1 MSNPLRNEFMTNST
15 STPSY
20 QGSMLMIVAP
30 SGAGKSSLVNALLKD
45 DQGLKL
51 SLSTTTRAP
60 RPGEIDGKDYRFLAK
75 EDFLQERDQGHF
87 LEWAE
92 VHGHFYGTSKPWIES
107 QMQAGSD
114 VMLEID
120 WQGAQQIR
128 KLIPSV
134 QWIFIFPPS
143 IEALEERLRKR
154 GQDDEATIER
164 RLAAAHI
171 ELTHAHEADYIVV
184 NDSFDQA
191 LMDLKHILASSR
203 LRSGPSMARN
213 PALLKRLGV

>member
-1 MSNPLRNEFMTNST
+1 
-15 STPSY
+15 
-20 QGSMLMIVAP
+20 MIVAP
-30 SGAGKSSLVNALLKD
+30 SGAGKSSLVNALLQD
-45 DQGLKL
+45 DPSLKL

-60 RPGEIDGKDYRFLAK
+60 RPGEVGGKDYRFVTK
-75 EDFLQERDQGHF
+75 EEFVRERDQGLF

-107 QMQAGSD
+107 QMQSGSD

-154 GQDDEATIER
+154 GQDDEPTIQR

-171 ELTHAHEADYIVV
+171 ELAHAHEADFIVL

-191 LMDLKHILASSR
+191 LVDLKHILAASR

>member
-1 MSNPLRNEFMTNST
+1 MTSPIL
-15 STPSY
+15 TPAY

-30 SGAGKSSLVNALLKD
+30 SGAGKSSLVNALLQD
-45 DQGLKL
+45 DAGLKL

-60 RPGEIDGKDYRFLAK
+60 RPGEVDGKDYRFLAK
-75 EDFLQERDQGHF
+75 DEFIRERDQGHF

-92 VHGHFYGTSKPWIES
+92 VHGHFYGTSKPWLES
-107 QMQAGSD
+107 QMQSGSD
-114 VMLEID
+114 VILEID

-154 GQDDEATIER
+154 GQDDEATIQR

-171 ELTHAHEADYIVV
+171 ELQHAHEADFIVL
-184 NDSFDQA
+184 NDSFEQA
-191 LMDLKHILASSR
+191 LVDLKHILAASR
-203 LRSGPSMARN
+203 MRSGPSMARN

>member
-1 MSNPLRNEFMTNST
+1 
-15 STPSY
+15 
-20 QGSMLMIVAP
+20 MLMIVAP
-30 SGAGKSSLVNALLKD
+30 SGAGKSSLVNALLQAD
-45 DQGLKL
+45 PGLKL
-51 SLSTTTRAP
+51 SLSTTTRGP
-60 RPGEIDGKDYRFLAK
+60 RPGEVDAKDYRFVST
-75 EDFLQERDQGHF
+75 EEFIRERDQGHF
-87 LEWAE
+87 LEWAQ
-92 VHGHFYGTSKPWIES
+92 VHGHYYGTSKPWIES

-114 VMLEID
+114 VILEID

-164 RLAAAHI
+164 RLAAAHV
-171 ELTHAHEADYIVV
+171 ELLHAPEADYIVV
-184 NDSFDQA
+184 NDSFDRA
-191 LMDLKHILASSR
+191 LIDLKQILASSR
-203 LRSGPSMARN
+203 LRSGPAMSRN

>member
-1 MSNPLRNEFMTNST
+1 MTSQNA
-15 STPSY
+15 TPAY

-30 SGAGKSSLVNALLKD
+30 SGAGKSSLVDALLKSD
-45 DQGLKL
+45 PSLKL

-60 RPGEIDGKDYRFLAK
+60 RPGEVDGLNYRFVTK
-75 EDFLQERDQGHF
+75 EAFIAERDQGQF

-92 VHGHFYGTSKPWIES
+92 VHGHFYGTSRAWIES
-107 QMQAGSD
+107 QMLSGSD

-164 RLAAAHI
+164 RVAAAHI
-171 ELTHAHEADYIVV
+171 ELQHAHEANYIVI
-184 NDSFDQA
+184 NDLFDQA
-191 LMDLKHILASSR
+191 LVELQNIIAASR
-203 LRSGPSMARN
+203 LRSGPVMARN
-213 PALLKRLGV
+213 PALLRRLGV

>member
-1 MSNPLRNEFMTNST
+1 MMTSPNQN
-15 STPSY
+15 PSY

-30 SGAGKSSLVNALLKD
+30 SGAGKSSLVDALLKD
-45 DQGLKL
+45 DSGLKL
-51 SLSTTTRAP
+51 SLSTTTRTP
-60 RPGEIDGKDYRFLAK
+60 RPGEVDGKNYRFVSP
-75 EDFLQERDQGHF
+75 EEFIRERDQGQF

-107 QMQAGSD
+107 QMEAGSD
-114 VMLEID
+114 VILEID

-143 IEALEERLRKR
+143 IAALEERLRKR
-154 GQDDEATIER
+154 GQDDEATIQR
-164 RLAAAHI
+164 RLAAAHV
-171 ELTHAHEADYIVV
+171 ELQHAHEADYIVV
-184 NDSFDQA
+184 NDSFEQA
-191 LMDLKHILASSR
+191 LVDLKHILASSR

>member
-1 MSNPLRNEFMTNST
+1 
-15 STPSY
+15 
-20 QGSMLMIVAP
+20 MIVAP
-30 SGAGKSSLVNALLKD
+30 SGAGKSSLVNALLQD
-45 DQGLKL
+45 EAGLKL

-60 RPGEIDGKDYRFLAK
+60 RPGEVDGKDYRFVTK
-75 EDFLQERDQGHF
+75 EVFLRERDAGQF

-107 QMQAGSD
+107 QMQSGND

-128 KLIPSV
+128 KLIPSA

-154 GQDDEATIER
+154 GQDDEATIQR

-171 ELTHAHEADYIVV
+171 ELQHAHEADFIVL

-191 LMDLKHILASSR
+191 LVDLKQILAASR

-213 PALLKRLGV
+213 PALLRRLGV

>member
-1 MSNPLRNEFMTNST
+1 
-15 STPSY
+15 
-20 QGSMLMIVAP
+20 MIVAP
-30 SGAGKSSLVNALLKD
+30 SGAGKSSLVDALLQAD
-45 DQGLKL
+45 TGLKL

-60 RPGEIDGKDYRFLAK
+60 RSGEVDGKNYRFVSNEEFLREK
-75 EDFLQERDQGHF
+75 EQGYF

-114 VMLEID
+114 VVLEID

-128 KLIPSV
+128 KLIPSA

-143 IEALEERLRKR
+143 IKALEERLRKR
-154 GQDDEATIER
+154 GQDDEATISR
-164 RLAAAHI
+164 RLAAAHV
-171 ELTHAHEADYIVV
+171 ELLHAHEADYIVV

-191 LMDLKHILASSR
+191 LVDLKHILASSR
-203 LRSGPSMARN
+203 LRSGPAMARN
-213 PALLKRLGV
+213 PALLRRLGV

>member
-1 MSNPLRNEFMTNST
+1 
-15 STPSY
+15 
-20 QGSMLMIVAP
+20 MIVAP
-30 SGAGKSSLVNALLKD
+30 SGAGKSSLVNALLQD
-45 DQGLKL
+45 DAGIKL

-60 RPGEIDGKDYRFLAK
+60 RPGEVDGQNYRFLSK
-75 EDFLQERDQGHF
+75 EEFVREREQGHY

-92 VHGHFYGTSKPWIES
+92 VHGNFYGTSKPWIES

-128 KLIPSV
+128 KLIPSA

-143 IEALEERLRKR
+143 IEALEQRLRHR
-154 GQDDEATIER
+154 GQDDEATIQK
-164 RLAAAHI
+164 RLAAAHV
-171 ELTHAHEADYIVV
+171 ELLHAHEADYIVV
-184 NDSFDQA
+184 NDSFEQA
-191 LMDLKHILASSR
+191 LVDLKHILAASR

-213 PALLKRLGV
+213 PALLRRLGV

>member
-1 MSNPLRNEFMTNST
+1 
-15 STPSY
+15 
-20 QGSMLMIVAP
+20 MIVAP
-30 SGAGKSSLVNALLKD
+30 SGAGKSSLVNALLQED
-45 DQGLKL
+45 AALKL

-60 RPGEIDGKDYRFLAK
+60 RPGEVDGKDYRFVSPEEFIAA
-75 EDFLQERDQGHF
+75 RDQDHF

-92 VHGHFYGTSKPWIES
+92 VHGHFYGTSKLWIES
-107 QMQAGSD
+107 QMQAGND

-128 KLIPSV
+128 KLISSV

-171 ELTHAHEADYIVV
+171 ELLHAHEADYIVV
-184 NDSFDQA
+184 NDSFEQA
-191 LMDLKHILASSR
+191 LIDLKHILAASR
-203 LRSGPSMARN
+203 LRSGPAMARN
-213 PALLKRLGV
+213 PALLRRLGV

>member
-1 MSNPLRNEFMTNST
+1 
-15 STPSY
+15 
-20 QGSMLMIVAP
+20 MIVAP

-45 DQGLKL
+45 DAGLKL

-60 RPGEIDGKDYRFLAK
+60 RPGEVDSKDYRFVT
-75 EDFLQERDQGHF
+75 QEEFIAEREQGHF
-87 LEWAE
+87 LEWAQ

-114 VMLEID
+114 VILEID

-128 KLIPSV
+128 KLIPAV

-154 GQDDEATIER
+154 GQDDEATIQR

-171 ELTHAHEADYIVV
+171 ELLHAPEADFIVV
-184 NDSFDQA
+184 NDVFEQA
-191 LMDLKHILASSR
+191 LLDLKHILAASR

-213 PALLKRLGV
+213 PALLRRLGV

>member
-1 MSNPLRNEFMTNST
+1 MTKANP
-15 STPSY
+15 TPAY

-30 SGAGKSSLVNALLKD
+30 SGAGKSSLVDALLQAD
-45 DQGLKL
+45 AGLTL

-60 RPGEIDGKDYRFLAK
+60 RSGEVDGKNYRFVPK
-75 EDFLQERDQGHF
+75 EEFIRERDQGHF

-92 VHGHFYGTSKPWIES
+92 VHGHFYGTSKPWIDS

-114 VMLEID
+114 VVLEID

-128 KLIPSV
+128 KLIPSA

-143 IEALEERLRKR
+143 IQALEERLRKR
-154 GQDDEATIER
+154 GQDDEATIAR
-164 RLAAAHI
+164 RLAAAHV
-171 ELTHAHEADYIVV
+171 ELQHAHEADYIVV

-191 LMDLKHILASSR
+191 LVDLKHILASSR
-203 LRSGPSMARN
+203 LRSGPAMARN
-213 PALLKRLGV
+213 PALLRRLGV

>member
-1 MSNPLRNEFMTNST
+1 MTIASQNSA
-15 STPSY
+15 Y

-30 SGAGKSSLVNALLKD
+30 SGAGKSSLVNALLQD
-45 DQGLKL
+45 DAGIKL

-60 RPGEIDGKDYRFLAK
+60 RPGEVDGKNYRFLSR
-75 EDFLQERDQGHF
+75 EEFIRERDQGHY

-92 VHGHFYGTSKPWIES
+92 VHGNFYGTSKPWIES

-114 VMLEID
+114 VLLEID

-128 KLIPSV
+128 KLIPST

-143 IEALEERLRKR
+143 IEALEERLRHR
-154 GQDDEATIER
+154 GQDDEATIQK
-164 RLAAAHI
+164 RLAAAHV
-171 ELTHAHEADYIVV
+171 ELLHAHEADYIVV

-191 LMDLKHILASSR
+191 LVDLKHILAASR

-213 PALLKRLGV
+213 PALLRRLGV

>member
-1 MSNPLRNEFMTNST
+1 
-15 STPSY
+15 
-20 QGSMLMIVAP
+20 MIVAP
-30 SGAGKSSLVNALLKD
+30 SGAGKSSLVSALLQD
-45 DQGLKL
+45 EASLKL
-51 SLSTTTRAP
+51 SLSTTTRSP
-60 RPGEIDGKDYRFLAK
+60 RPGEVDGKDYRFVTK
-75 EDFLQERDQGHF
+75 EEFIRERDAGHF

-92 VHGHFYGTSKPWIES
+92 VHGHFYGTSRPWIES
-107 QMQAGSD
+107 QMQSGSD

-154 GQDDEATIER
+154 GQDDEATIQR

-171 ELTHAHEADYIVV
+171 ELQHAHEADFIVL
-184 NDSFDQA
+184 NDAFDQA
-191 LMDLKHILASSR
+191 LIDLKQILAASR

>member
-1 MSNPLRNEFMTNST
+1 
-15 STPSY
+15 
-20 QGSMLMIVAP
+20 MLMIVAP
-30 SGAGKSSLVNALLKD
+30 SGAGKSSLVSALLQD
-45 DQGLKL
+45 ESSLKL
-51 SLSTTTRAP
+51 SLSTTTRSP
-60 RPGEIDGKDYRFLAK
+60 RPGEVDGKDYRFVTK
-75 EDFLQERDQGHF
+75 EEFLRERDAGHF

-92 VHGHFYGTSKPWIES
+92 VHGHFYGTSRPWIES
-107 QMQAGSD
+107 QMQSGSD

-154 GQDDEATIER
+154 GQDDEATIQR

-171 ELTHAHEADYIVV
+171 ELQHAHEADFIVL
-184 NDSFDQA
+184 NDAFDQA
-191 LMDLKHILASSR
+191 LIDLKQILAASR

>member
-1 MSNPLRNEFMTNST
+1 
-15 STPSY
+15 
-20 QGSMLMIVAP
+20 MIVAP
-30 SGAGKSSLVNALLKD
+30 SGAGKSSLVDALLKSD
-45 DQGLKL
+45 PSLKL

-60 RPGEIDGKDYRFLAK
+60 RPGEVDGVNYRFVTK
-75 EDFLQERDQGHF
+75 EVFIAERDQGQF

-92 VHGHFYGTSKPWIES
+92 VHGHFYGTSRTWIES
-107 QMQAGSD
+107 QMLSGSD

-143 IEALEERLRKR
+143 IKALEERLRKR

-164 RLAAAHI
+164 RVAAAHI
-171 ELTHAHEADYIVV
+171 ELQHAHEANYIVI
-184 NDSFDQA
+184 NDLFDQA
-191 LMDLKHILASSR
+191 LVELENIIAASR
-203 LRSGPSMARN
+203 LRSGPVMARN
-213 PALLKRLGV
+213 PALLRRLGV

>member
-1 MSNPLRNEFMTNST
+1 MTNSIL
-15 STPSY
+15 TPSY
-20 QGSMLMIVAP
+20 QGSMLLIVAP
-30 SGAGKSSLVNALLKD
+30 SGAGKSSLVNALLKED
-45 DQGLKL
+45 AGLKL

-60 RPGEIDGKDYRFLAK
+60 RPGEVDGKDYRFATK
-75 EDFLQERDQGHF
+75 EEFIAERDPGHF

-92 VHGHFYGTSKPWIES
+92 VHGHFYGTLKPWIES

-154 GQDDEATIER
+154 GQDDEVTIQR

-171 ELTHAHEADYIVV
+171 ELMHAHEADYIVV

-213 PALLKRLGV
+213 PALLRRLGV